1 MTGMEHAIE
10 QAAGVMDKNF
20 NPDRYPIMA
29 AMFRDYARAL
39 AEAGLLHDALP
50 TPADGCQCSGHSQDA
65 GGGYVEFLMEYEPSC
80 PEHSEHVWNPRTGM
94 WEHAVDRAEGDGSA
108 EP

>member
-39 AEAGLLHDALP
+39 AEAGLLVPVMTRETFLEHYMSVISETVGPIRVLWLHRVW
-50 TPADGCQCSGHSQDA
+50 ADKLWKRIFDTKQQTHG
-65 GGGYVEFLMEYEPSC
+65 
-80 PEHSEHVWNPRTGM
+80 
-94 WEHAVDRAEGDGSA
+94 
-108 EP
+108 